1 MKLKQIIKIGIDIL
15 MTVALLLL
23 MTYEL
28 LGTAVHEWI
37 GTAMTVLW
45 LAHHILNRK
54 WYKNLFYGK
63 YTAVRIVQI
72 ILNLLMLITMAGSMV
87 SGVILSRHVFRIL
100 NITGGRSL
108 ARIIHMLCAYWGFI
122 LMSFHLG
129 LHWSMVLGFVKRLR
143 KNEKISV
150 IPHIIAV
157 CISGYGIYALW
168 KRDIASYLLM
178 KIQFAF
184 FDVNESILLFLVDYL
199 AVMGLFVVIGY
210 YFIRIWKTVKKK
222 WRKS

>member
-1 MKLKQIIKIGIDIL
+1 

-28 LGTAVHEWI
+28 LGAAAHEWI
-37 GTAMTVLW
+37 GTAMIVLL
-45 LAHHILNRK
+45 LAHHILNQN
-54 WYKNLFYGK
+54 WYNNLFHGK

-72 ILNLLMLITMAGSMV
+72 ILTFLMLIAMTGSMV
-87 SGVILSRHVFRIL
+87 SGVILSRHVFRFL
-100 NITGGRSL
+100 NITVGRSW
-108 ARIIHMLCAYWGFI
+108 ARTVHMLCAYWSFI

-143 KNEKISV
+143 KNDKKSV
-150 IPHIIAV
+150 VPHIIAV
-157 CISGYGIYALW
+157 CISGYGIYALL

-178 KIQFAF
+178 RIQFAF
-184 FDVNESILLFLVDYL
+184 FNVNEPILLFLLDYT

-210 YFIRIWKTVKKK
+210 YFICIWKTSEKKR
-222 WRKS
+222 RKL